1 MESESKKFFG
11 FLLTYFIVGLIVFSI
26 ILFLGFRQERLID
39 NFILILIGSV
49 ALCIVYSI
57 LWLVSMKLIKHKAL
71 KFFLNHDNFK
81 QLEKL
86 GLTFNEKINV
96 FSGSIENYEITICC
110 YYGEE
115 KLFNTEYVINIF
127 FEPQSFETIKEIKKN
142 QLTPYT
148 KIAEFLI
155 QKYFSFKFQSP
166 KYEIVE
172 RAIMNLIEILKTN
185 NLKPISNEELEKKLN
200 AL

>member
-1 MESESKKFFG
+1 MESESKKFIG

-26 ILFLGFRQERLID
+26 IIFLGFRQERLID
-39 NFILILIGSV
+39 NFIFILIGSV
-49 ALCIVYSI
+49 ALCIIYSI
-57 LWLVSMKLIKHKAL
+57 LWLISMKLIKPKAL
-71 KFFLNHDNFK
+71 RFFLNHDNFK

-86 GLTFNEKINV
+86 GLSFNEKINGY
-96 FSGSIENYEITICC
+96 SGSIENYEITICC

-115 KLFNTEYVINIF
+115 NLFNTEYVINIF
-127 FEPQSFETIKEIKKN
+127 FEPQSFETVKEIKKN

-148 KIAEFLI
+148 KIAEFVI

-172 RAIMNLIEILKTN
+172 RAIVNLIEILKTN

-200 AL
+200 VL